1 VKIGIESYVGIHQV
15 DKSLKNPEAIAY
27 IEKRE
32 ERDAKQPYEYLKPC
46 TEPLSRIRF
55 LVAKGQVFGFKN
67 YNECQNACEMIIWQY
82 DRIAALSY
90 LIGSPSLNW
99 ENPKVQ
105 KTLSDVIALD
115 PDDIDKQVKE
125 QSVKFLTFVRDNYQ
139 TIFK

>member
-1 VKIGIESYVGIHQV
+1 LKVTWVFTQV

-67 YNECQNACEMIIWQY
+67 YNECQNAYEMIIWQY

-115 PDDIDKQVKE
+115 PDDIDKQGKE